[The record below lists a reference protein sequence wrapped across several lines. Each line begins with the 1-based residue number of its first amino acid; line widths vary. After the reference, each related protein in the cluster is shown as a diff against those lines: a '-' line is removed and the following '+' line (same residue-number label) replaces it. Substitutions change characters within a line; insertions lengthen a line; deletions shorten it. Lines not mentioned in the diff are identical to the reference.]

1 MLSEITKNFK
11 EAVILLRKELLKY
24 LYLSGYKTWPTKS
37 YEVWL
42 FIQFLLYKSKSK
54 TILELGSGRSTHYF
68 AEYCQ
73 KSSGELI
80 SIEQNKVYLNK
91 NKKGLKKSYLQI
103 NGLYHVP
110 ISGDWFDVN
119 ILKEIISNKIIDFVL
134 IDAPGGGGKGIRNSD
149 VGNDFL
155 KLATNKATI
164 IAVDDFHRK
173 EVKSSVNSFLL
184 ERKVDFVPFLFTYPV
199 GSNHQHNEI
208 LFFVRSHLFESC
220 LAAIK
225 LFEFHNV
232 LKNFNSSTFDN
243 LTLKKKI
250 NYLWQE
256 VLNN

>member
-1 MLSEITKNFK
+1 MLSEISKKFK
-11 EAVILLRKELLKY
+11 KVAILVHKELLKK

-54 TILELGSGRSTHYF
+54 TVLELGSGRSTHYF

-73 KSSGELI
+73 KNSGELI
-80 SIEQNKVYLNK
+80 SIEQNKAYLKK

-110 ISGDWFDVN
+110 IIGDWFDVN
-119 ILKEIISNKIIDFVL
+119 ILNEIISNKIIDFVL

-155 KLATNKATI
+155 KLVTNKATI
-164 IAVDDFHRK
+164 IVIDDFHRK
-173 EVKSSVNSFLL
+173 EVKSSVDSFLL
-184 ERKVDFVPFLFTYPV
+184 ERKVDFIPFLFTYPV
-199 GSNHQHNEI
+199 WSNHQQNEI
-208 LFFVRSHLFESC
+208 LFLVRSYLFESC
-220 LAAIK
+220 LTAIK
-225 LFEFHNV
+225 LFEFQNI
-232 LKNFNSSTFDN
+232 LKGFNSSTFDN

-256 VLNN
+256 LLNN